1 MTVDALEKA
10 NVRKAILEAR
20 EGKSVLKNDLFEA
33 LKLELENVMASNV
46 YSEFCKNVRRKGS
59 IDFASTSKAESK
71 PLSQGEMDNLR
82 RKGADLVEN
91 LVIEPDNY
99 SVLYA
104 LCQVYT
110 INESHEEEERSF
122 LSGVVEIL
130 LEHSSLFTFL
140 SYVIKREVT
149 ECLDVNTL
157 FRGRTVFTL
166 LLADLFRRRP
176 CVKFLAD
183 CTKNTL
189 ADAQKLKTSLE
200 VDVTRVDVSSA
211 GGSANVEREA
221 VRNAERLI
229 KMADGL
235 MERIRKRYSKCPPSL
250 RKVFELLSHVTQ
262 SKFPLLQWKIVGA
275 VFFLRFINPALSQ
288 PELHSLVSREIPMH
302 QRKALVVVSK
312 MIQFVTND
320 SRFDESNGNAGHV
333 LLNQWIAGQI
343 NTVGTL
349 FSQLIEVSESD
360 WSDQTD
366 IKSPKHDSNGNSPR
380 VSFSS
385 KTLASMMN
393 ESKEKIKSR
402 LDKSLNLGEHLN
414 PEQSMALRLR
424 VLDTLIKNQAQVKD
438 LLSANMSTMTQWVW
452 LKEAL
457 SSLSALHSSS
467 SKPI

>member
-1 MTVDALEKA
+1 M
-10 NVRKAILEAR
+10 
-20 EGKSVLKNDLFEA
+20 
-33 LKLELENVMASNV
+33 
-46 YSEFCKNVRRKGS
+46 
-59 IDFASTSKAESK
+59 
-71 PLSQGEMDNLR
+71 
-82 RKGADLVEN
+82 
-91 LVIEPDNY
+91 
-99 SVLYA
+99 
-104 LCQVYT
+104 
-110 INESHEEEERSF
+110 
-122 LSGVVEIL
+122 
-130 LEHSSLFTFL
+130 
-140 SYVIKREVT
+140 
-149 ECLDVNTL
+149 
-157 FRGRTVFTL
+157 
-166 LLADLFRRRP
+166 
-176 CVKFLAD
+176 AD

-189 ADAQKLKTSLE
+189 ADAQKLKTALE
-200 VDVTRVDVSSA
+200 VDVTRVDASSVP
-211 GGSANVEREA
+211 GSSTVEREA

-302 QRKALVVVSK
+302 QRKALVLVSK

-333 LLNQWIAGQI
+333 LLNTWISGQSH
-343 NTVGTL
+343 TVGTL

-424 VLDTLIKNQAQVKD
+424 VLDTLIKNQTQVKD
-438 LLSANMSTMTQWVW
+438 LLSTNMSTMTQWVW

-457 SSLSALHSSS
+457 ASLSALHST
-467 SKPI
+467 SKV